1 MKSIGIDI
9 GTTSICLVIYE
20 GESGKIE
27 DSLSV
32 RNAFMPETFCQDPDH
47 IADEV
52 IRLLQEL
59 AKRNEPIGAIGIS
72 AQMHGILYTDAAG
85 RAVTPYYTWKDE
97 SGKLPFEGATFA
109 EFLSGK
115 TGYRIYSGYGS
126 ATHFYLGKTGQI
138 PERAV
143 FLCNIGDYLAMRLCG
158 KTVPRQDVSIAAS
171 LGGLLPDKS
180 GYDREALSAAGVRT
194 KLYPEVSREF
204 APFGTW
210 TGIPVYPAVGDNQA
224 SFFAAAGREEAAI
237 SVNVGTGSQV
247 SLFSSGLTEAS
258 SGEVRPFPGAGSLYV
273 QGSGNGGKVYE
284 KLASFWEEAVFAFT
298 GEKID
303 AYEGMRRLGEG
314 KQDTALTADPLLY
327 GSRTRAEVQGSISGI
342 TEDDF
347 HPGDLI
353 RAWVSGMARE
363 LHELY
368 LEFPQSLREGRK
380 WIVGSGNGIRKN
392 ALLQQEIEKAF
403 GLPLR
408 LKELREEAA
417 AGAAMLALAA
427 AMQKR

>member
-1 MKSIGIDI
+1 M
-9 GTTSICLVIYE
+9 
-20 GESGKIE
+20 
-27 DSLSV
+27 
-32 RNAFMPETFCQDPDH
+32 
-47 IADEV
+47 
-52 IRLLQEL
+52 
-59 AKRNEPIGAIGIS
+59 
-72 AQMHGILYTDAAG
+72 
-85 RAVTPYYTWKDE
+85 
-97 SGKLPFEGATFA
+97 
-109 EFLSGK
+109 
-115 TGYRIYSGYGS
+115 
-126 ATHFYLGKTGQI
+126 
-138 PERAV
+138 
-143 FLCNIGDYLAMRLCG
+143 
-158 KTVPRQDVSIAAS
+158 
-171 LGGLLPDKS
+171 
-180 GYDREALSAAGVRT
+180 
-194 KLYPEVSREF
+194 
-204 APFGTW
+204 
-210 TGIPVYPAVGDNQA
+210 
-224 SFFAAAGREEAAI
+224 
-237 SVNVGTGSQV
+237 
-247 SLFSSGLTEAS
+247 
-258 SGEVRPFPGAGSLYV
+258 
-273 QGSGNGGKVYE
+273 
-284 KLASFWEEAVFAFT
+284 FAFT